1 MARRM
6 VSPDQVLWVPRRTEA
21 AMHPTE
27 PTNVIYG
34 VMGEFDSAQ
43 ALVDAA
49 RRVMEE
55 GFTKVEAYTP
65 VPVEELN
72 DIIHKK
78 RTILPSIVLAAGITG
93 MLTGFTLQ
101 YWASVIEYP
110 MNVGGRPFASWP
122 AFVNPSYELTI
133 LFASLAAAGGM
144 IALNGL
150 PQPYH
155 PVFNAPRFSLA
166 SSDKFF
172 IVIETEDPKFAPTET
187 AAFLERI

>member
-1 MARRM
+1 
-6 VSPDQVLWVPRRTEA
+6 
-21 AMHPTE
+21 MHASE
-27 PTNVIYG
+27 TNEIYG
-34 VMGEFDSAQ
+34 VMAEFNSAQ

-49 RRVMEE
+49 RRTVAE
-55 GFTKVEAYTP
+55 GFTKVEGYTP
-65 VPVEELN
+65 VPIEELN
-72 DIIHKK
+72 DLLHEK
-78 RTILPSIVLAAGITG
+78 RTILPKLVLAGGLTG
-93 MLTGFTLQ
+93 MMTGFVLQ

-122 AFVNPSYELTI
+122 AFVIPSYELTI
-133 LFASLAAAGGM
+133 LFASLTAAGGM

-172 IVIETEDPKFAPTET
+172 LVIESTDPKFEIERTK
-187 AAFLERI
+187 AFLESLAAKGVYEVPA